1 MTAILN
7 SYLQKAEKIRAYM
20 AKCAQQGIRILPP
33 DLNYSAI
40 NFDVEEGGIR
50 FGLKGLKNVG
60 ASSSQII
67 AEREANGLYTS
78 YSELVKRLS
87 AYQNVNKSVYESLIY
102 SGALDS
108 FNGTRNAK
116 LNIMEKMMELGKK
129 EKERKKTGR
138 VSLLDWMMENKADEI
153 QGFNDFFEVQLEDLE
168 EVEKGLKLEKEY
180 EVAGFYI
187 TEHPIDRFA
196 HVLMKEYTHA
206 ISLLLESDEEEEITI
221 FEDAN
226 KTSDDTEELLDAS
239 DNKLADGDFVKIA
252 GIVKE
257 FKIMYAKKDNSQFAV
272 FKLEDRSGIIKVVL
286 FPKDYE
292 RYKGVIGEGKIIKL
306 YGRFR
311 KTDFGVEVHG
321 TKAEDLERHESQHVL
336 TRIDVR
342 SVADLDTARQQYIA
356 LLSAAKLSPGDI
368 PIYFHNQANGMIY
381 ELPEKLHSTN
391 HVLEQINAIFGMD
404 NIAFS

>member
-180 EVAGFYI
+180 EVAGFSI
-187 TEHPIDRFA
+187 RCF
-196 HVLMKEYTHA
+196 
-206 ISLLLESDEEEEITI
+206 
-221 FEDAN
+221 
-226 KTSDDTEELLDAS
+226 
-239 DNKLADGDFVKIA
+239 
-252 GIVKE
+252 
-257 FKIMYAKKDNSQFAV
+257 
-272 FKLEDRSGIIKVVL
+272 
-286 FPKDYE
+286 
-292 RYKGVIGEGKIIKL
+292 
-306 YGRFR
+306 
-311 KTDFGVEVHG
+311 
-321 TKAEDLERHESQHVL
+321 
-336 TRIDVR
+336 
-342 SVADLDTARQQYIA
+342 
-356 LLSAAKLSPGDI
+356 
-368 PIYFHNQANGMIY
+368 
-381 ELPEKLHSTN
+381 
-391 HVLEQINAIFGMD
+391 
-404 NIAFS
+404 